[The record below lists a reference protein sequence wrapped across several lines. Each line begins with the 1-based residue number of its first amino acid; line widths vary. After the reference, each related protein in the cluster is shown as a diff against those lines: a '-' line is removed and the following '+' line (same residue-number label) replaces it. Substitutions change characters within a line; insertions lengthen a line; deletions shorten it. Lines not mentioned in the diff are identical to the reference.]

1 MGRPVKMEG
10 SQLELTATAIVHVR
24 LATQEQTVNTKY
36 ALTASTIKYAK
47 MEAHQKETITEF
59 VSVNA
64 QDFSL
69 AQIVNRQLT
78 V

>member
-1 MGRPVKMEG
+1 MEG
-10 SQLELTATAIVHVR
+10 SQLELTATVIVHVR
-24 LATQEQTVNTKY
+24 LATQAQTANTRY
-36 ALTASTIKYAK
+36 ALTASTIKYVK
-47 MEAHQKETITEF
+47 MEEPQKETITEI
-59 VSVNA
+59 VSANA